1 MSYLNSVESNVLNVR
16 PVTLFN
22 DGERKKEEEDEKG
35 IKTGKIRV
43 ILILMVMFV
52 SLLRTRH

>member
-22 DGERKKEEEDEKG
+22 DEERRRRREIEA
-35 IKTGKIRV
+35 
-43 ILILMVMFV
+43 ILIIMVMFV
-52 SLLRTRH
+52 SLNEE